1 MPQILITH
9 THPLFTV
16 VIFHLYNIVLLVC
29 YTSTQVDYMGDFT
42 EKIEVR
48 KCMEECR
55 ENSFER
61 KLLQKTRVCQ
71 IAESRKENI
80 ISQWKV
86 WNDRS
91 PFDPNFTAN

>member
-1 MPQILITH
+1 
-9 THPLFTV
+9 
-16 VIFHLYNIVLLVC
+16 
-29 YTSTQVDYMGDFT
+29 MGDFT

-48 KCMEECR
+48 KCMKEYR

-80 ISQWKV
+80 ISQW
-86 WNDRS
+86 
-91 PFDPNFTAN
+91 